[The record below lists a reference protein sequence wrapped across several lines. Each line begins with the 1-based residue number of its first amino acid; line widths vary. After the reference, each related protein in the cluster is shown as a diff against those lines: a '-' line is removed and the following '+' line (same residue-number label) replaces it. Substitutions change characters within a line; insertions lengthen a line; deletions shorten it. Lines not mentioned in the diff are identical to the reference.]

1 MRFTETRTIVILSCD
16 RCDTRIDEAEG
27 VPHGWLI
34 AHVALS
40 EAPMA
45 SITHELC
52 PTCREDLGM
61 FMLNDPTQPRCDLCG
76 QLEEGSPFRWNGETG
91 NHVECEQENKAL
103 IERLADILFP
113 MNEFADTSWNGGDVC
128 DMLAAVL
135 DDVAPWA
142 RHRQAEGPDDAFEAY
157 KRERERLG
165 L

>member
-1 MRFTETRTIVILSCD
+1 MRFTETITTTILSCD
-16 RCDTRIDEAEG
+16 RCDTRINEADG

-61 FMLNDPTQPRCDLCG
+61 FMLN
-76 QLEEGSPFRWNGETG
+76 EK
-91 NHVECEQENKAL
+91 QEPDKAL
-103 IERLADILFP
+103 VERLADVLYP
-113 MNEFADTSWNGGDVC
+113 MTGFADDQWDGGDVC
-128 DMLAAVL
+128 EALAGIL
-135 DDVAPWA
+135 RDVAPWA
-142 RHRQAEGPDDAFEAY
+142 EHRQPQEPGDVYGAY
-157 KRERERLG
+157 QRERERLG